1 MDAVNQSIDTQSVLA
16 FINDPRNARYII
28 WSPGTTLEAMGI
40 EYYPHHPPRLYRKM
54 KRVLE
59 ELCAEGHLVRR
70 QRLHSHYSM
79 KEVAYERSD
88 EDHAGAG
95 W

>member
-1 MDAVNQSIDTQSVLA
+1 MNVADQSFDAQSVVA
-16 FINDPRNARYII
+16 FIYDPRNARRII

-40 EYYPHHPPRLYRKM
+40 EYYPHHPPRLYRTM

-59 ELCAEGHLVRR
+59 GLCAEGHLVKR

-79 KEVAYERSD
+79 KEIAYERSD
-88 EDHAGAG
+88 EDHAGVG